1 MGEVIYIDRA
11 GETEFKV
18 ASSKKKPTRLFVDK
32 HQAGMITGMSRS
44 LIDKLMSR
52 GDLTYVKLDKRVL
65 FDVRDLMEFMDSHKV
80 KARR

>member
-1 MGEVIYIDRA
+1 MGEIIYIDRA
-11 GETEFKV
+11 GETEFKI
-18 ASSKKKPTRLFVDK
+18 ASPKKKPTRLFVDK

-65 FDVRDLMEFMDSHKV
+65 FDVRDLMEFMDSRKV